1 MITVVTARGDR
12 DLEMPAEPT
21 LFEHNDRL
29 TRSDLWAWRD
39 AVDRTTRPL
48 APPNHDSAGNSDF
61 ESVVAAMGDPEFYP
75 DAPDTVEV
83 RETDISWVFLAGD
96 RAYKLK
102 KPVVL
107 PFLDYGSVARR
118 REMCEREIE
127 LNQRLAGELY
137 LGLRAIVRR
146 DGRLQLAP
154 AGPDAIEHVV
164 EMRRFD
170 ETATLAA
177 LVAAGRATPEML
189 AAVGRRLAAFHA
201 NADSYP
207 VGGEVLSRATQI
219 ANANFESLLTNGAID
234 SGRVFAARRFA
245 DAFMAGHAAIL
256 DARAAGGHVREGH
269 GDLRAEHVLIGE
281 TVQVF
286 DCAEFDAALRT
297 VDVGADLAFLVMDL
311 ARLGRPDLARTL
323 VDAHRHAG
331 GDPGPDELIAFHAAN
346 RAWVRAKVAA
356 LRGSAPGT
364 PPTRQT
370 DALDEASE
378 LFALGER
385 LAWQARLPLTL
396 IVCGPPASGKSE
408 LARELSEVSGLPVVS
423 SDKTRKRLA
432 GLQATQRAPQDA
444 YSVSATER
452 TYADLGAQA
461 AGQIGV
467 SGGVIV
473 DATFARRADRQ
484 AFSAACVGLPAPLVF
499 ECRAPAQVIQM
510 RAHGRE
516 ADPRRASDAGPQI
529 AARLRGQF
537 EALAD
542 DVAAARHFA
551 LRTDQP
557 AARVVEDVIAMLD
570 RRLAE
575 PATAGPPDGTR
586 RWL

>member
-1 MITVVTARGDR
+1 MTARGDR
-12 DLEMPAEPT
+12 DLEVPAAPT

-48 APPNHDSAGNSDF
+48 APPNRDSAGGNSDF
-61 ESVVAAMGDPEFYP
+61 ESVVAAMSDPAFYP

-83 RETDISWVFLAGD
+83 RETHISWVFLAGD

-127 LNQRLAGELY
+127 LNQRLAGEVY
-137 LGLRAIVRR
+137 LRLRAIVRR
-146 DGRLQLAP
+146 DGHLQLAP

-177 LVAAGRATPEML
+177 LVAAGRATPEMI

-207 VGGEVLSRATQI
+207 VSGRVLARATQI
-219 ANANFESLLTNGAID
+219 ADANFESLLANGAID

-286 DCAEFDAALRT
+286 DCAEFDAELRS
-297 VDVGADLAFLVMDL
+297 VDVGADLALLVMDL

-323 VDAHRHAG
+323 VDAYRHAG

-346 RAWVRAKVAA
+346 GAWVRAKVA
-356 LRGSAPGT
+356 LRDSAPGT
-364 PPTRQT
+364 PPQRQA
-370 DALDEASE
+370 DAPDEASG

-408 LARELSEVSGLPVVS
+408 LARRLSDVSGLPLVS
-423 SDKTRKRLA
+423 SDETRKRLA
-432 GLQATQRAPQDA
+432 GRQATQRAPQDA

-467 SGGVIV
+467 SGGAIV
-473 DATFARRADRQ
+473 DATLARRTDRQ

-542 DVAAARHFA
+542 DVAADRHYV

-557 AARVVEDVIAMLD
+557 AARTVEDVIAMLD

-575 PATAGPPDGTR
+575 PAAPRRLDATR
-586 RWL
+586 GWL

>member
-1 MITVVTARGDR
+1 MTARGDR
-12 DLEMPAEPT
+12 DLEVPAEPT

-39 AVDRTTRPL
+39 AVDRTTRTL
-48 APPNHDSAGNSDF
+48 ALPNRDSAGNSDF
-61 ESVVAAMGDPEFYP
+61 ESVVAAMSDPEFYP
-75 DAPDTVEV
+75 EAPDTVEV
-83 RETDISWVFLAGD
+83 RETHISWVFLAGD

-107 PFLDYGSVARR
+107 PFLDHGGVARR

-137 LGLRAIVRR
+137 LGVQAIVRR
-146 DGRLQLAP
+146 DGHLQLAP

-170 ETATLAA
+170 ETTTLAA

-189 AAVGRRLAAFHA
+189 AAVGRRLAVFHA
-201 NADSYP
+201 KADSDP
-207 VGGEVLSRATQI
+207 VGGEVLARATHV
-219 ANANFESLLTNGAID
+219 ADANFESLLGNGAID

-286 DCAEFDAALRT
+286 DCAEFDADLRT

-323 VDAHRHAG
+323 VDAYRHAG

-346 RAWVRAKVAA
+346 GAWVRANVAA
-356 LRGSAPGT
+356 LRDSAPGT
-364 PPTRQT
+364 PPQRHV
-370 DALDEASE
+370 AARAEAVE
-378 LFALGER
+378 LFSLGER

-408 LARELSEVSGLPVVS
+408 LARGLAEVSGLPLIS
-423 SDKTRKRLA
+423 SDETRRRLA

-444 YSVSATER
+444 HSVSATER

-473 DATFARRADRQ
+473 DATLHAANRSSGVLRAICRTSGAAGIRVPRAGAGHPGTCPRPRGRSASRLRRRPADRSL
-484 AFSAACVGLPAPLVF
+484 SAWPV
-499 ECRAPAQVIQM
+499 R
-510 RAHGRE
+510 
-516 ADPRRASDAGPQI
+516 S
-529 AARLRGQF
+529 AR
-537 EALAD
+537 
-542 DVAAARHFA
+542 
-551 LRTDQP
+551 
-557 AARVVEDVIAMLD
+557 
-570 RRLAE
+570 
-575 PATAGPPDGTR
+575 
-586 RWL
+586 